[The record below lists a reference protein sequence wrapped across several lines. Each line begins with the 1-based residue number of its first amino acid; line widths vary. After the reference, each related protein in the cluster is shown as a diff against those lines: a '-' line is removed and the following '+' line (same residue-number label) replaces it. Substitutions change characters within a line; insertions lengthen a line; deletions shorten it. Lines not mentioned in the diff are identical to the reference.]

1 MSSKLIEHH
10 KIESQLTGLL
20 NWFVVH
26 TKPRQE
32 ELALSHLQRQGYACY
47 LPRIRVERILRRK
60 LQLVMEPMFARYLFI
75 QLDSSPS
82 AKSWSPIRSTVG
94 VSQMVYFGS
103 KPAMVDAAL
112 IHELQSREASFP
124 EQILFKTGDRVQI
137 KQGPFAGLEAVYQ
150 IKDAQQ
156 RALVLLE
163 LLSKKVT
170 LPIDPAHL
178 SAI

>member
-1 MSSKLIEHH
+1 MTETSASPIN
-10 KIESQLTGLL
+10 STA
-20 NWFVVH
+20 WYVVH

-32 ELALSHLQRQGYACY
+32 ELALLHLQRQGYVCY
-47 LPRIRVERILRRK
+47 LPRLKVEKVRQRK
-60 LQLVMEPMFARYLFI
+60 LQLITEPMFSRYLFI
-75 QLDSSPS
+75 QLDSGLS

-94 VSQMVYFGS
+94 VSQMVYFGTR
-103 KPAMVDAAL
+103 PAMVDAAL
-112 IHELQSREASFP
+112 IHELQSREESLP
-124 EQILFKTGDRVQI
+124 EQILFKAGDRVQI

-150 IKDAQQ
+150 LKDAQQ

-178 SAI
+178 ATI

>member
-1 MSSKLIEHH
+1 MTETSASPIN
-10 KIESQLTGLL
+10 STA
-20 NWFVVH
+20 WYVVH

-32 ELALSHLQRQGYACY
+32 ELALLHLQRQGYVCY
-47 LPRIRVERILRRK
+47 FPRLKVEKVRQRK
-60 LQLVMEPMFARYLFI
+60 LQLITEPMFSRYLFI
-75 QLDSSPS
+75 QLDSG
-82 AKSWSPIRSTVG
+82 STVG

-103 KPAMVDAAL
+103 RPAMVDAAL
-112 IHELQSREASFP
+112 IHELQSREESLP
-124 EQILFKTGDRVQI
+124 EQILFKAGDRVQI

-150 IKDAQQ
+150 LKDAQQ

-178 SAI
+178 AMI